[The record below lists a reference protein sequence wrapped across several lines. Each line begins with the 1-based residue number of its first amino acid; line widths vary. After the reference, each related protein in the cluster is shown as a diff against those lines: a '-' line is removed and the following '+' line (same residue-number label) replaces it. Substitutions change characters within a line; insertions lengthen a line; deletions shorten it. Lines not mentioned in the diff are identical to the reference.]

1 MIFRVQLLI
10 CWRVIWLLQVYQ
22 VSIYP
27 PRSRS
32 QRQVRSAALHSLPLG
47 QGLQGVLQR
56 QRLKVAEGSILQSFS
71 YLENRMPHLV
81 GGFNPSENYES
92 QLRLLFPWK
101 NEIHVPNHHF
111 PLSVGRTLL
120 MSGSEV
126 HFAKCE
132 LSQSC
137 RSHFEDR
144 SSPPFPLPSWQW
156 EVRPFKAD
164 VRDDQ
169 GVCRMACHTG
179 HKAPAF
185 CGAQT
190 RLFMRS
196 LLPRQNTP

>member
-111 PLSVGRTLL
+111 PLSVGRT
-120 MSGSEV
+120 
-126 HFAKCE
+126 C
-132 LSQSC
+132 SC
-137 RSHFEDR
+137 PGARSI
-144 SSPPFPLPSWQW
+144 LPNASL
-156 EVRPFKAD
+156 VKA
-164 VRDDQ
+164 VVLTLKTAAHRHSR
-169 GVCRMACHTG
+169 C
-179 HKAPAF
+179 
-185 CGAQT
+185 
-190 RLFMRS
+190 
-196 LLPRQNTP
+196 PRGNGK